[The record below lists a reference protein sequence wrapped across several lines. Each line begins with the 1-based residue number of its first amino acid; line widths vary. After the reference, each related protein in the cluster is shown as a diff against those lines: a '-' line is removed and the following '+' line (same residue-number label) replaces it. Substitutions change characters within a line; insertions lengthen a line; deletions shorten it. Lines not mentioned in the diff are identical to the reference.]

1 LKLINFIAGIT
12 NSPAGLITPSG
23 FNRQEGRMLIRDEQG
38 RDEHAIRQLVAD
50 AFRDHPHSDRSEHF
64 LVDALRRSG
73 ALTLSL
79 IAEVGGAQA
88 GYIAFSPVRIG
99 GVFQDWYGLGPVAV
113 SPSRQ
118 GSGIGQA
125 LVRGGLERLG
135 ATGAAGCVLLGE
147 PGFYGRFGFK
157 ARPQLT
163 FDGAPA
169 EFFLSLPFGPAIP
182 AGAVEYHSNF

>member
-1 LKLINFIAGIT
+1 
-12 NSPAGLITPSG
+12 
-23 FNRQEGRMLIRDEQG
+23 MLVRDEQG

-50 AFRDHPHSDRSEHF
+50 AFRDHPHSDQSEPF

-79 IAEVGGAQA
+79 VAEVNRGVNGEPA

-99 GVFQDWYGLGPVAV
+99 GVLQDWYGLGPVAV
-113 SPSRQ
+113 SPAHQ

-125 LVRGGLERLG
+125 LVRGGLERLK
-135 ATGAAGCVLLGE
+135 ATGAAGCVVLGE

-182 AGAVEYHSNF
+182 AGAVEYHPNFYEKYG